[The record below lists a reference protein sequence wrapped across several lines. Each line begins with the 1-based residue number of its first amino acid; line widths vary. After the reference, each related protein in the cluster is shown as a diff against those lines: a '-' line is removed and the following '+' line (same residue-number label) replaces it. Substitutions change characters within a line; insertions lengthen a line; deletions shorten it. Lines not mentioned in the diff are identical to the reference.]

1 MDETNYDIALFYLS
15 SPSMLCCDTIC
26 AYLDFISLGWHDE
39 IRDQYEVVHQK
50 IVSTVDPV
58 QRGEYTYEALQIF
71 VDVDPWYAICE
82 AMTANAHSND
92 LGGVAYML
100 SGTVAYDNLYWK

>member
-1 MDETNYDIALFYLS
+1 MLAMEKHAYGHRPPDIGATDFGGGWIRGVRHLASRSAKGSFWHRHEETAVV
-15 SPSMLCCDTIC
+15 CC
-26 AYLDFISLGWHDE
+26 L
-39 IRDQYEVVHQK
+39 
-50 IVSTVDPV
+50 
-58 QRGEYTYEALQIF
+58 RGEYTYEALKIF

-100 SGTVAYDNLYWK
+100 SGTVAYEDLYWK